1 MSSRESWQLIAT
13 DSDHLL
19 ALSSKFIPTSSKS
32 RRPYTP
38 HRAQA
43 SSLPSTSTI
52 TLPQPLVSDFLALGC
67 KITVAQ
73 DLSRTYLDFAVGLK
87 QKYEAELQHVNHA
100 CFSFNIAIGNPTLG
114 LQSRLHHLYESQY
127 LSVMKAWARDAI
139 SITQRRYM
147 CANLKGGLYSL
158 RPTLNSWSQT
168 IPMRSRKIEEKVLNP
183 SAQSSDTTQS
193 DYLDLPS
200 RPHRLHLLSSFEQS
214 VSEIKIED
222 EDISGKESPSYA
234 FPSPYSRPLQTNK
247 TSCLKTLSRG
257 FRRNLHRASSQVNID
272 NLSKTFD
279 DLSVSKSTTQ
289 PYDKDSDRSSD
300 HSGSLLTSQR
310 SSATPL
316 PVVLRPATFNPL
328 LPLPASPAS
337 SNSTPRT
344 LASPC
349 ISSAVRS
356 RKVAAMPRRN
366 QSTVGVITFTQ
377 STTTP
382 SKLPSSSSLHCPTTP
397 PQTMETSD
405 HSDIAVTLLSTPISI
420 PCRKKIAALP
430 KRCAPTS
437 TISSSLAP
445 TPLAPFAPLSI
456 ANVSS
461 LSKSLSPPRF
471 SPPRFRSNISRTPS
485 LTSLTS
491 NSGSSSPSSDGLDT
505 PPSTPPPFI
514 TNFPSPVSPSSLT
527 SKSYAPNPASGM
539 SPSSVFQF
547 SSPKK
552 LFETISPSQC
562 TPSFSFSAGIKR
574 EDESFSFTFGR

>member
-1 MSSRESWQLIAT
+1 MSSRECWQLIAA

-52 TLPQPLVSDFLALGC
+52 PLPQPLVSDFLALGC

-73 DLSRTYLDFAVGLK
+73 DLSRTYLNFAVGLK

-114 LQSRLHHLYESQY
+114 LQSRLHFLYESQY

-147 CANLKGGLYSL
+147 CANLKGGLYSS
-158 RPTLNSWSQT
+158 RPTLNSCPQT
-168 IPMRSRKIEEKVLNP
+168 IPMRSCKIEEKELNP
-183 SAQSSDTTQS
+183 LAQSSDTTQS
-193 DYLDLPS
+193 DYIDRSS
-200 RPHRLHLLSSFEQS
+200 RAHRLHLLSSFEQS

-222 EDISGKESPSYA
+222 EDLSGKESPSHA
-234 FPSPYSRPLQTNK
+234 FPSPYSRPLRANK
-247 TSCLKTLSRG
+247 TSCLKILSRG
-257 FRRNLHRASSQVNID
+257 FRRNLHRASASSQVNID

-289 PYDKDSDRSSD
+289 PYDKDSDHFSD
-300 HSGSLLTSQR
+300 YSGSLLSSQR

-328 LPLPASPAS
+328 LPLPAPPAS
-337 SNSTPRT
+337 SNSTPRR

-349 ISSAVRS
+349 ISSTARS

-366 QSTVGVITFTQ
+366 QSIVGVITPTQ

-382 SKLPSSSSLHCPTTP
+382 PKLRSSSSLHCPTTLS
-397 PQTMETSD
+397 QTMETSD
-405 HSDIAVTLLSTPISI
+405 HSDLAVTLLSTPISI

-430 KRCAPTS
+430 TRRAPTS

-445 TPLAPFAPLSI
+445 TPPASFAPLSI

-461 LSKSLSPPRF
+461 LSESL

-514 TNFPSPVSPSSLT
+514 TKFPSSVSPSSLA
-527 SKSYAPNPASGM
+527 SKSFAPNLASGM
-539 SPSSVFQF
+539 SPSSVFQL

-552 LFETISPSQC
+552 LSETISPSQC
-562 TPSFSFSAGIKR
+562 APSFSFSVGIKR
-574 EDESFSFTFGR
+574 ENESFSFTFGQ